1 MTVVW
6 SRCPLRHP
14 RTGQNKDRIQVS
26 IISHL
31 FLEARGLSVE
41 MSSASELEIIVL
53 EDSKDNINALSHTRK
68 IFVPRIK
75 ACVWWGCRS

>member
-1 MTVVW
+1 MSFIFGVW
-6 SRCPLRHP
+6 CMCCFKHP
-14 RTGQNKDRIQVS
+14 VRTRVEQGQG
-26 IISHL
+26 HL
-31 FLEARGLSVE
+31 FLEARGLGVE
-41 MSSASELEIIVL
+41 MSSASGLEIIVL